1 MVKKLSHKVSKFI
14 IEIDKVVKKKDA
26 KIKKQ
31 KGIIKALKN
40 DPKNKK
46 HKVTILSL
54 QGRLADVENELRRYK
69 VGRVTITNKT
79 VENAFKNLRNGQSLF
94 KGILYC
100 FVRDGH
106 TTDFV
111 TPEFILYLCESAL

>member
-1 MVKKLSHKVSKFI
+1 MVKSSRKVSKFI
-14 IEIDKVVKKKDA
+14 IDIDKVVKKKDA

-31 KGIIKALKN
+31 KGIIKALKS
-40 DPKNKK
+40 DPKIKK

-54 QGRLADVENELRRYK
+54 QSRLAEVENELRRYK

-94 KGILYC
+94 KMKAQTKRLIEMSGRWDEARKI
-100 FVRDGH
+100 H
-106 TTDFV
+106 TQK
-111 TPEFILYLCESAL
+111 LLC

>member
-54 QGRLADVENELRRYK
+54 QSRLAEVENELRRYK

-94 KGILYC
+94 KMKAQTKRLIEMSGRWDEARKI
-100 FVRDGH
+100 H
-106 TTDFV
+106 TQK
-111 TPEFILYLCESAL
+111 LLC